1 MGGAVQAA
9 TTMTID
15 VLGPDTGRKVNI
27 TLYLADWERLGRELA
42 VETREY
48 GNLQLATP
56 TTRVR
61 NFTEGCKLRFEVQ
74 VPIRFRLMEVAAPLP
89 HNFAPLAL
97 SALFFDALET
107 RTRNEAR
114 SNLLERDELGRRGST
129 DTGPTVTDR
138 LVRDAEL
145 GQIVAHHVGL
155 DLNRGED
162 LAVVHA
168 HHAANHLRDDDHVT
182 QVRLD
187 RVRLVVR
194 AALLLGLAKLLHK
207 RHTLL
212 LQAAREAAAGASV
225 DQLHQLLARQIEQ
238 SVEVD
243 ATEGDPC

>member
-97 SALFFDALET
+97 SALFFDALDACDL
-107 RTRNEAR
+107 RNNDLSGVWKDPRNDGTWNFEE
-114 SNLLERDELGRRGST
+114 NTT
-129 DTGPTVTDR
+129 DLTFKVSGPW
-138 LVRDAEL
+138 A
-145 GQIVAHHVGL
+145 
-155 DLNRGED
+155 GEP
-162 LAVVHA
+162 H
-168 HHAANHLRDDDHVT
+168 
-182 QVRLD
+182 
-187 RVRLVVR
+187 
-194 AALLLGLAKLLHK
+194 G
-207 RHTLL
+207 
-212 LQAAREAAAGASV
+212 
-225 DQLHQLLARQIEQ
+225 QLHNDGSVWLTFSPTNTATGQLNSCDSIVWTDVPDKKAGN
-238 SVEVD
+238 
-243 ATEGDPC
+243 TW